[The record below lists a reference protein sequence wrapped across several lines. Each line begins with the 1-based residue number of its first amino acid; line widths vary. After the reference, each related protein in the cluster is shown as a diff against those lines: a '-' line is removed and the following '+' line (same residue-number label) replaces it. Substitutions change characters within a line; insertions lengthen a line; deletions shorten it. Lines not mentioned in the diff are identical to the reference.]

1 MQRREA
7 RLDSAGAIG
16 KTTQED
22 MLLVQSI
29 QITDKFGFVKKEQ
42 LQQESNVVKPSANY
56 ENVFVVNDVGIGPGL
71 CVNGIGKHKSNRH
84 RRTLIS
90 SVVRSGYG

>member
-1 MQRREA
+1 MFYKYVVKIFNNSISICVDQKQR
-7 RLDSAGAIG
+7 IG
-16 KTTQED
+16 KPTQED

-42 LQQESNVVKPSANY
+42 LQQESNVVKPSLENY

-71 CVNGIGKHKSNRH
+71 CVNGIGKHKSSRH
-84 RRTLIS
+84 TQ
-90 SVVRSGYG
+90 